1 MPKTEIIAK
10 EALHLPALAKVLQ
23 GLGKKE
29 ERAEIQNKL
38 IDYAKASARLKEDDA
53 EKLREELR
61 ALDIATLAPEQIIQI
76 IDILPQDLSELKS
89 VFAGSKT
96 NLSPEQFE
104 KILGICKKYSK

>member
-1 MPKTEIIAK
+1 MPKAEIIQK
-10 EALHLPALAKVLQ
+10 EPLHLPALVKVLQ
-23 GLGKKE
+23 AIGTKE
-29 ERAEIQNKL
+29 ERAEIQNKIL
-38 IDYAKASARLKEDDA
+38 DYAKAQASLKEADA
-53 EKLREELR
+53 EKLKEELR
-61 ALDIATLAPEQIIQI
+61 SLDIATMAPEQITQI

>member
-1 MPKTEIIAK
+1 MPKAEIVTK

-23 GLGKKE
+23 SLGKRE

-61 ALDIATLAPEQIIQI
+61 ALDIATLAPEHIIQI

-96 NLSPEQFE
+96 NLSPEQFV
-104 KILGICKKYSK
+104 KIIEICGKFRK